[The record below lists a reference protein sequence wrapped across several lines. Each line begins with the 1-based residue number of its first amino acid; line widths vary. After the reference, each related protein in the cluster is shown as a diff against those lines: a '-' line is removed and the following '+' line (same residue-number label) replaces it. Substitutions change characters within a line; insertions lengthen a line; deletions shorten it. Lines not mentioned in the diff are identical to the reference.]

1 KGAKD
6 LLNENNGD
14 IIKTETAFKNRMIDL
29 MSRQCLLSA
38 ERAEKYLETANY
50 DLGLAYRGYELDR
63 YSLTQLA
70 LRKHKN
76 KEAALDNLL
85 RVIEQKRELSFS
97 DPSSLGGAVSV
108 FVAIME

>member
-1 KGAKD
+1 MRLAEAIKLLRAKVPVGVKGAKD

-38 ERAEKYLETANY
+38 ERAEKYLKAANY

-70 LRKHKN
+70 
-76 KEAALDNLL
+76 E
-85 RVIEQKRELSFS
+85 F
-97 DPSSLGGAVSV
+97 P
-108 FVAIME
+108 